1 MTEIEHDTGRPV
13 STTNAQ
19 VLYILHAI
27 APFTYWLLALLAVI
41 IGAIARDNVRGTWLE
56 SHYSYLSRTFWWGL
70 LWLVIFTVVFT
81 VTVIGL
87 FILFIPWF
95 ILTVWYLYRVIR
107 GWLRLN
113 DRQPAP
119 E

>member
-1 MTEIEHDTGRPV
+1 MTDIDHDSQRPV

-27 APFTYWLLALLAVI
+27 APFTYWILALLAVI
-41 IGAIARDNVRGTWLE
+41 IGAINRDSVRGTWLE

-70 LWLVIFTVVFT
+70 AWLVLFTVIFTLTVV
-81 VTVIGL
+81 GL

-95 ILTVWYLYRVIR
+95 ILTVWYLYRVVR
-107 GWLRLN
+107 GWMRLN
-113 DRQPAP
+113 DRAPAP